1 MTVRKSNLRTV
12 RKVTTLPLRFRMI
25 HVYKRA
31 YRIAGSSPT
40 ILLIHGI
47 SNNSTR
53 WTTVHAKLAQQFT
66 VIAENLSGPL
76 PV

>member
-1 MTVRKSNLRTV
+1 
-12 RKVTTLPLRFRMI
+12 MI

-76 PV
+76 PVR